1 MGEHSS
7 LQQSAIWRARLR
19 LAASRDRALPLMD
32 DADRILDEAAD
43 WLLELTEKPG
53 DRALAA
59 RFRQWLAAD
68 SRHGE
73 VWKELNHSY
82 DLVGET
88 EPEMTAHWQTA
99 AVPAHGPR
107 WFRRRD
113 RSRREAAKPPRPRR
127 AGQIAA
133 VAASLALAVWLA
145 PDAMLA
151 IRADHRTGT
160 GELRTV
166 QLEDG
171 SSAQLGPGSAIAV
184 TYAEGERRV
193 DLLAGEA
200 LFEVEPNKERPF
212 RVYADE
218 VRTTVLGTGFE
229 VRRLPSTTQ
238 VGVQHGRVRV
248 DRTGGDAS
256 PVFLTAGDRVTIG
269 EDGKAATDHGS
280 PQLIASWALG
290 EVNARDRTVAEV
302 IDDIRP
308 WYRGRIILMG
318 SALAAR
324 RVNGVY
330 DPRDPAKAIRSMA
343 LPLGAKVTQ
352 ITPWLIIIRG

>member
-1 MGEHSS
+1 M
-7 LQQSAIWRARLR
+7 
-19 LAASRDRALPLMD
+19 ASQDALPVMD

-59 RFRQWLAAD
+59 RFRQWLATDA
-68 SRHGE
+68 RHGE
-73 VWKELNHSY
+73 VWSDLNQSY

-88 EPEMTAHWQTA
+88 EPEMTAHWQTS
-99 AVPAHGPR
+99 AVPVHGPR
-107 WFRRRD
+107 WFRRRE
-113 RSRREAAKPPRPRR
+113 RGRREAARPPRPRR
-127 AGQIAA
+127 AGPIAA
-133 VAASLALAVWLA
+133 VTASVALAVWLA

-166 QLEDG
+166 RLGDG
-171 SSAQLGPGSAIAV
+171 STARLGPGSAIAV
-184 TYAEGERRV
+184 TYAQGERRV

-200 LFEVEPNKERPF
+200 LFEVEPSKERPF
-212 RVYADE
+212 RVYADN
-218 VRTTVLGTGFE
+218 VHTTVLGTGFD
-229 VRRLPSTTQ
+229 VRRLPSATE

-248 DRTGGDAS
+248 DRAEAGTE
-256 PVFLTAGDRVTIG
+256 PVFLAAGDSVTID
-269 EDGKAATDHGS
+269 EDGTTATNHVS

-302 IDDIRP
+302 IEDIRP
-308 WYRGRIILMG
+308 WYRGRIVLMS
-318 SALAAR
+318 SATAAR

-330 DPRDPAKAIRSMA
+330 DPRDPAKAIRSLV
-343 LPLGAKVTQ
+343 LPLGATVTQ
-352 ITPWLIIIRG
+352 ITPWLIVVHG